1 MNNRKLVRMQ
11 EKGQVT
17 IPQEI
22 RKKLGLK
29 RGDLVA
35 VMETPDGVF
44 ITPQQV
50 SRRKNRYPIRRVNCS
65 GVGQQMFDIIGCQV
79 VRLGFGSSCHNGCIF
94 QVDNIRGFQD
104 VCFGRVGCLRRK
116 ILSKDRE
123 GGKCCGCVLGEIPFC
138 LCQHEIADIEGDA
151 SLQAL
156 QNQPPCR
163 AGCRKYSG
171 IEHTAIEKDSP
182 VGIR

>member
-1 MNNRKLVRMQ
+1 MNDRKLVRIQ

-50 SRRKNRYPIRRVNCS
+50 VATKALDSIGDILKEKGLSLAELIAQGRDTRSDLLQETYGITKTPQENLSR
-65 GVGQQMFDIIGCQV
+65 
-79 VRLGFGSSCHNGCIF
+79 
-94 QVDNIRGFQD
+94 
-104 VCFGRVGCLRRK
+104 
-116 ILSKDRE
+116 
-123 GGKCCGCVLGEIPFC
+123 
-138 LCQHEIADIEGDA
+138 
-151 SLQAL
+151 
-156 QNQPPCR
+156 
-163 AGCRKYSG
+163 
-171 IEHTAIEKDSP
+171 
-182 VGIR
+182 